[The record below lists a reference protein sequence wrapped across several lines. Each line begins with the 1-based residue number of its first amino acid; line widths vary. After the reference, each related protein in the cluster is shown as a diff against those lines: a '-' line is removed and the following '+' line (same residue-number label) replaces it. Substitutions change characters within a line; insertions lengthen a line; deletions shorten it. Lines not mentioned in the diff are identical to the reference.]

1 MWNSN
6 SMVAWLLARSG
17 LEPEDPV
24 LALPARGRAPGWR
37 AGLVLAAR
45 TPSYGGN

>member
-1 MWNSN
+1 
-6 SMVAWLLARSG
+6 MVAWLLIGGG
-17 LEPEDPV
+17 LAADDPV